1 MKAMKIKAARVTT
14 TDAEIDAAIKRGRAY
29 DRTGTRIVEARYL
42 RVQDAV
48 TLRLSTG
55 ALVQL
60 PRKALSA
67 LRSSRP
73 KDLSQVEIG
82 PAGASI
88 WFEPGDVGVGL
99 EDFLLAAAGA
109 SALRTAGARALGA
122 VTTKKKAAAARSNGK
137 RGGRPRKAPSE
148 A

>member
-1 MKAMKIKAARVTT
+1 MKTIQMRPARVTT

-29 DRTGTRIVEARYL
+29 SRSGTKIVEARYL
-42 RVQDAV
+42 RAQDA
-48 TLRLSTG
+48 LLIRLSTG

-67 LRSSRP
+67 LRSLSP
-73 KDLSQVEIG
+73 KDLSRVEIG

-88 WFEPGDVGVGL
+88 WFEPGDVGVEF
-99 EDFLLAAAGA
+99 EDVILAAAGA
-109 SALRTAGARALGA
+109 SALRTAGARALGS

-137 RGGRPRKAPSE
+137 RGGRPRRKGDA
-148 A
+148 